1 MQTIGIKELQTNPA
15 LLTRSLEADEY
26 TMITKRSKPIGMA
39 FSFEDTI
46 VTDGLKTA
54 LMIDAY
60 KKGYLSMGQ
69 FANALKLNHEEA
81 MKLLSMMGVD
91 IIDYDFEDDMK
102 FMDSFL

>member
-1 MQTIGIKELQTNPA
+1 MRTIGIKELQTNPA

-39 FSFEDTI
+39 LSFNDAIITS
-46 VTDGLKTA
+46 GLKTA

-69 FANALKLNHEEA
+69 LANALEMGQEEV
-81 MKLLSMMGVD
+81 MKLLSLMGVNV
-91 IIDYDFEDDMK
+91 IDYDFEDDMK
-102 FMDSFL
+102 YLDKF